1 MSVTI
6 SCPRD
11 TPRYLYENLRRLARC
26 SARAIDEGG
35 FNDRMTDMIIYG
47 TAFYTPEQQKID
59 HERTLQLMK
68 GLK

>member
-6 SCPRD
+6 TVPRN
-11 TPRYLYENLRRLARC
+11 TPRSMYEYLRRMARC

-35 FNDRMTDMIIYG
+35 FNDRIADMIVYG
-47 TAFYTPEQQKID
+47 TSFYTPEQQKID
-59 HERTLQLMK
+59 HERTSQLMK